1 MSAELLAALGA
12 AARKKGSPLSDGEKQ
27 TIAKSLQYGTREQL
41 RERFHKVIL
50 GAGYPEPGATRILNR
65 HFDEYMDHDV
75 PEFVKMLV
83 EYETKNFSRE
93 DE

>member
-1 MSAELLAALGA
+1 MSVELLAALGA

-27 TIAKSLQYGTREQL
+27 AIAKSVQYGTREQL
-41 RERFHKVIL
+41 YERFHKVIRC
-50 GAGYPEPGATRILNR
+50 AGYGEPQAQMILEEW
-65 HFDEYMDHDV
+65 FEKYMTDV

-83 EYETKNFSRE
+83 EYETHP

>member
-50 GAGYPEPGATRILNR
+50 GAGYGEGAAQAILE
-65 HFDEYMDHDV
+65 EYFERYMNDV
-75 PEFVKMLV
+75 PDFVKMLAA
-83 EYETKNFSRE
+83 YETKNFPRE
-93 DE
+93 LDE